1 MHDIAAAGKA
11 VHPAPTVLHGGHP
24 APFAPV
30 RTSNPDAEKRRREA
44 VMELWFQT
52 LQGQDNVGHTS
63 CLTCRWR
70 LARCAAF
77 ILHAGGAYPHLGCQ
91 SRGRS
96 SHRGQPHP
104 RPPAPGRTGASEGQ
118 EARALTGCSGPGP
131 GASSRRGVLAARD
144 PVREEECAENVA
156 RMSHRGVRAR
166 VVSSPPRFPSPPQRL
181 PPAGIPAL
189 RPHGSMHPHLF
200 QLDGPRRVAGR
211 AIRTMLSVLTPCGE
225 Q

>member
-11 VHPAPTVLHGGHP
+11 VHPAPTVLPRGHS

-30 RTSNPDAEKRRREA
+30 RKSNPDAEKRRREA

-52 LQGQDNVGHTS
+52 LQGQDRVGHAS
-63 CLTCRWR
+63 CLTYRWR
-70 LARCAAF
+70 LVRCAAF
-77 ILHAGGAYPHLGCQ
+77 ILHVGGAYPHLGCQ

-104 RPPAPGRTGASEGQ
+104 RPPAPRRTGASEGQ

-144 PVREEECAENVA
+144 PVREEECAEDVA
-156 RMSHRGVRAR
+156 RMSQSGR
-166 VVSSPPRFPSPPQRL
+166 PRPCRFVPTRL
-181 PPAGIPAL
+181 PIPAL
-189 RPHGSMHPHLF
+189 IPFHRPEF
-200 QLDGPRRVAGR
+200 RRFGR
-211 AIRTMLSVLTPCGE
+211 AAPRIFIPPQLEVRLASPAV
-225 Q
+225 QFA